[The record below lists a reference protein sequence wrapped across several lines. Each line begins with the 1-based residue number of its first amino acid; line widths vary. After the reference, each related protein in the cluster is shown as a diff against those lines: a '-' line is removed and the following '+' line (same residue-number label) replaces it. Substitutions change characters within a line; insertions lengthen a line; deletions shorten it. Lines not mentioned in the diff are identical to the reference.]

1 MKKIHIYGLLFI
13 AAITLFTVP
22 AFAQGGP
29 PPGEMRDGPPPPDGE
44 GRRGS
49 GNRGKMLRDLGL
61 SREQLQQIRKMNQER
76 KPIMDA
82 AHRRMGEANRALDQ
96 AIYADTLNEAEI
108 ENRLKEVHAA
118 QNELNR
124 LRYMNELQVRKVL
137 TPEQLVKFR
146 EMREKFERI
155 RENIRDRVEDH
166 RQGPPRDGQAGR
178 PGGGRQGDPL
188 RRQF

>member
-13 AAITLFTVP
+13 AVITLFTVP
-22 AFAQGGP
+22 AFAQVGP
-29 PPGEMRDGPPPPDGE
+29 PPEEMRDGPPPPDGPR
-44 GRRGS
+44 GRG
-49 GNRGKMLRDLGL
+49 GDRGKMLRDLGL

-76 KPIMDA
+76 KPVMDA
-82 AHRRMGEANRALDQ
+82 AHRRMAEANKALDQ

-108 ENRLKEVHAA
+108 ESRLKEVHAA

-155 RENIRDRVEDH
+155 RENIRDRVEDR
-166 RQGPPRDGQAGR
+166 RQSPPRDGQPGR
-178 PGGGRQGDPL
+178 PAGNRLGGPPP
-188 RRQF
+188 RQF